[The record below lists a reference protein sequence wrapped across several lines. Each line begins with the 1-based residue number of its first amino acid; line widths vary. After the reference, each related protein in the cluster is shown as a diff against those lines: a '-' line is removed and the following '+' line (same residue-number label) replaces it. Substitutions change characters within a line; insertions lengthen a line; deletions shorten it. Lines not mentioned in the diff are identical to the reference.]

1 MESLKIQDYMNK
13 HPVVFMEKMPVAE
26 AVEKL
31 LATKQTGGPVID
43 KAGKMIGFLS
53 EQDCIKKMIESSYYR
68 QQSAN
73 VEDIMTASVKTVKAY
88 DSVLFVA
95 EKLMSDRPKIY
106 PVIDDNGDLVGA
118 IDRSAILRAI
128 DLHLQD
134 GYKAH

>member
-31 LATKQTGGPVID
+31 LETKQSGGPVVN

-53 EQDCIKKMIESSYYR
+53 EQDCIKKMIESTYYR
-68 QQSAN
+68 LQSAN
-73 VEDIMTASVKTVKAY
+73 VEDIMTPSVKTVKAY
-88 DSVLFVA
+88 DSVLYVA
-95 EKLMSDRPKIY
+95 EKLMADRPKIY
-106 PVIDDNGDLVGA
+106 PVVDDNGDLVGA
-118 IDRSAILRAI
+118 IDRSAILRAV

-134 GYKAH
+134 GYKSH